1 MEKEKEKGRG
11 EFEGNV
17 FRREREKNVGTNLA
31 GIWQVATSFIIELH
45 KLEIKF
51 MLTTLFNFE
60 VDLNGLLFKLK
71 TS

>member
-31 GIWQVATSFIIELH
+31 GI
-45 KLEIKF
+45 
-51 MLTTLFNFE
+51 
-60 VDLNGLLFKLK
+60 
-71 TS
+71 